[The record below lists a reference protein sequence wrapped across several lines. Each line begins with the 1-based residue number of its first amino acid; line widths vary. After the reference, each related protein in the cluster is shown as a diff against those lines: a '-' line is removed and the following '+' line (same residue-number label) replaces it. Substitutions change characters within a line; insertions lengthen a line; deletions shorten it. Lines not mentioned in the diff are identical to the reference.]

1 MLNMT
6 SVKISIERGRYNTIK
21 YALGVSTIVLLQ
33 AYAAVFFTKYLNENP
48 DFILTLQKIAIVI
61 FAALSVYF
69 YRENRK
75 VKKNTNDF
83 AQKCK
88 DTFVVGLLL
97 SALNMFAIP
106 FYYGIIKVLLNTGL
120 LKLSQ
125 SNIILFVIGSAIGTF
140 IILYLYP
147 NLARIIPVKS
157 KKSSNKLNLVLSVLT
172 GVLALVT
179 IFKLS
184 FTLLN
189 SILNDI
195 DIYFSQI
202 P

>member
-6 SVKISIERGRYNTIK
+6 SVKISIERGKYNAIK

-33 AYAAVFFTKYLNENP
+33 AYGAVFFTKYLNENP
-48 DFILTLQKIAIVI
+48 DFILTLQKIAVLI
-61 FAALSVYF
+61 FAALSIYF

-75 VKKNTNDF
+75 VKKNTNKF

-88 DTFVVGLLL
+88 DTFVVGLFL

-106 FYYGIIKVLLNTGL
+106 FYYGIIKVLLSAGL

-125 SNIILFVIGSAIGTF
+125 NNIILFVIGSAIGTF
-140 IILYLYP
+140 ILLYLYP
-147 NLARIIPVKS
+147 NLARIVPVKS

-172 GVLALVT
+172 GVLAIITLV
-179 IFKLS
+179 KL
-184 FTLLN
+184 F
-189 SILNDI
+189 
-195 DIYFSQI
+195 
-202 P
+202 